1 MFRVYVVLHCVFW
14 SIIKEVFGL
23 LKPRIN
29 EIDWL
34 DIVCLFG
41 SQELKYQT
49 AVQLLDELGI
59 SLIPNLD
66 LSLLFALF
74 LENNLVV
81 II

>member
-1 MFRVYVVLHCVFW
+1 
-14 SIIKEVFGL
+14 
-23 LKPRIN
+23 
-29 EIDWL
+29 
-34 DIVCLFG
+34 
-41 SQELKYQT
+41 
-49 AVQLLDELGI
+49 VQLLDELGI